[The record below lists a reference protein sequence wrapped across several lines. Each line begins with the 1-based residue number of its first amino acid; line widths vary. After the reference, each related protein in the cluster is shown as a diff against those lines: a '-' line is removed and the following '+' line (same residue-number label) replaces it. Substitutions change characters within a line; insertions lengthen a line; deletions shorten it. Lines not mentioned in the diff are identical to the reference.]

1 MKYQDLKNKTL
12 QEMND
17 MVKDLVVRLGELRF
31 NKEQGAVKNLAQIN
45 LIKKDIARLKLA
57 LSLKHES

>member
-1 MKYQDLKNKTL
+1 
-12 QEMND
+12 MND